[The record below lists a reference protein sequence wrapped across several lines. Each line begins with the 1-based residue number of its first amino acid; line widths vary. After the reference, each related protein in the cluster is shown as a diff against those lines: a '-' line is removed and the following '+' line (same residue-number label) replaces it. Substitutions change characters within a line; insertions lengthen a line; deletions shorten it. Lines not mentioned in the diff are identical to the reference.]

1 MRYQIQANPG
11 QLSYKPQLFTDAIK
25 LLVSVNLTIF
35 FLQTISGKEHLLFD
49 LFGLVPQ
56 TIWSDYMIWQPL
68 TYLFFHGNIWHVLI
82 NMFVL
87 WMFGS
92 ELENAWGRK
101 NFIKYYFMTG
111 IGAGIVTCLFN
122 LQSNIPVVGASGAV
136 YGVLLA
142 YGLSFPNRT
151 VYLYGLIPIKSIWFV
166 IAIGILAFF
175 SSFQQMT
182 LIIHLTHI
190 SGMAIGY
197 IFLKRRWRLNDI
209 WFKIRKKTLE
219 YRIQIE
225 DVKQSKE
232 KSLENFS
239 KDIHRLEKFIVLK
252 DIYDDEPK
260 IKSHILQ
267 YLYNILLIVSL

>member
-1 MRYQIQANPG
+1 MRYQFQANPG

-56 TIWSDYMIWQPL
+56 AIWSDFMIWQPL

-101 NFIKYYFMTG
+101 SFLKYYFMTG

-136 YGVLLA
+136 YGILLA

-182 LIIHLTHI
+182 QISHLTHI

-232 KSLENFS
+232 KALE
-239 KDIHRLEKFIVLK
+239 KDIDYIL
-252 DIYDDEPK
+252 DK
-260 IKSHILQ
+260 IQK
-267 YLYNILLIVSL
+267 VER

>member
-1 MRYQIQANPG
+1 MRYQFQANHG

-56 TIWSDYMIWQPL
+56 AIWSDFMIWQPL

-101 NFIKYYFMTG
+101 NFLKYYFMTG

-136 YGVLLA
+136 YGILLA

-182 LIIHLTHI
+182 QISHLTHI

-232 KSLENFS
+232 KV
-239 KDIHRLEKFIVLK
+239 LEKNI
-252 DIYDDEPK
+252 D
-260 IKSHILQ
+260 
-267 YLYNILLIVSL
+267 NILDKIQNVGFK

>member
-1 MRYQIQANPG
+1 MRYQFQANPG

-25 LLVSVNLTIF
+25 LLVSVNFTIF

-56 TIWSDYMIWQPL
+56 AIWSDFMIWQPF
-68 TYLFFHGNIWHVLI
+68 TYLFFHGNIWHILI

-92 ELENAWGRK
+92 ELENSWGRK
-101 NFIKYYFMTG
+101 NFIKYYFITG
-111 IGAGIVTCLFN
+111 IGAGMVTCLFN

-136 YGVLLA
+136 YGILLA

-166 IAIGILAFF
+166 IAIGILAFL

-182 LIIHLTHI
+182 QISHLTHI

-197 IFLKRRWRLNDI
+197 VFLKRRWRLNDI

-225 DVKQSKE
+225 DVKQSK
-232 KSLENFS
+232 KKVLE
-239 KDIHRLEKFIVLK
+239 KDIN
-252 DIYDDEPK
+252 
-260 IKSHILQ
+260 HILDKIQ
-267 YLYNILLIVSL
+267 KVGFKGLSDQEQNKLYNASKTLSKFKKKD

>member
-1 MRYQIQANPG
+1 MRYQFQANPG

-56 TIWSDYMIWQPL
+56 AIWSDFMIWQPL

-101 NFIKYYFMTG
+101 NFLKYYFMTG

-136 YGVLLA
+136 YGILLA

-182 LIIHLTHI
+182 QISHLTHI

-232 KSLENFS
+232 KVLE
-239 KDIHRLEKFIVLK
+239 KDIDYIL
-252 DIYDDEPK
+252 DK
-260 IKSHILQ
+260 IQKVGFKGLSDQ
-267 YLYNILLIVSL
+267 EQNNLYNASKTLSKYKKKD

>member
-1 MRYQIQANPG
+1 MRYQFQANPG

-56 TIWSDYMIWQPL
+56 AIWSDFMIWQPL

-101 NFIKYYFMTG
+101 SFLKYYFMTG

-136 YGVLLA
+136 YGILLA

-182 LIIHLTHI
+182 QISHLTHI

-197 IFLKRRWRLNDI
+197 IFLKRRWRLKDI

-232 KSLENFS
+232 KALE
-239 KDIHRLEKFIVLK
+239 KDIDYIL
-252 DIYDDEPK
+252 DK
-260 IKSHILQ
+260 IQKVGFKGLSDQ
-267 YLYNILLIVSL
+267 EQNNLYNASKTLSKYKKKD

>member
-1 MRYQIQANPG
+1 MRYQFQANPS

-56 TIWSDYMIWQPL
+56 AIWSDFMIWQPL
-68 TYLFFHGNIWHVLI
+68 TYLFFHGNIWHGLI
-82 NMFVL
+82 NMFIL

-101 NFIKYYFMTG
+101 NFLKYYFMTG

-136 YGVLLA
+136 YGILLA

-182 LIIHLTHI
+182 QISHLTHI

-197 IFLKRRWRLNDI
+197 IFLKRRWRLKDI

-232 KSLENFS
+232 KALE
-239 KDIHRLEKFIVLK
+239 KDI
-252 DIYDDEPK
+252 D
-260 IKSHILQ
+260 
-267 YLYNILLIVSL
+267 NILDKIQKVGFKGLSDQEQNNLSSASKTLSKYKKKD

>member
-1 MRYQIQANPG
+1 MRYQFQANPG

-25 LLVSVNLTIF
+25 LLVSVNFTIF

-56 TIWSDYMIWQPL
+56 AIWSDFMIWQPF
-68 TYLFFHGNIWHVLI
+68 TYLFFHGNIWHILI

-101 NFIKYYFMTG
+101 NFIKYYFITG
-111 IGAGIVTCLFN
+111 IGAGMVTCLFN

-136 YGVLLA
+136 YGILLA

-182 LIIHLTHI
+182 QISHLTHI

-197 IFLKRRWRLNDI
+197 VFLKRRWRLNDI

-219 YRIQIE
+219 YHIQIK
-225 DVKQSKE
+225 DVKQSK
-232 KSLENFS
+232 KKVLE
-239 KDIHRLEKFIVLK
+239 KDI
-252 DIYDDEPK
+252 D
-260 IKSHILQ
+260 HILDKIQ
-267 YLYNILLIVSL
+267 KVGFKGLSDQEQNKLYNASKTLSKFKKKD

>member
-1 MRYQIQANPG
+1 MRYQFQANPG

-56 TIWSDYMIWQPL
+56 AIWSDFMIWQPL

-136 YGVLLA
+136 YGILLA

-182 LIIHLTHI
+182 QISHLTHI

-232 KSLENFS
+232 KSLE
-239 KDIHRLEKFIVLK
+239 KDIDYIL
-252 DIYDDEPK
+252 DK
-260 IKSHILQ
+260 IQKVGFKELSDQ
-267 YLYNILLIVSL
+267 EQNKLYNASKTLSKYKKKD

>member
-1 MRYQIQANPG
+1 MRYQFQANPG

-25 LLVSVNLTIF
+25 LLVSVNFTIF

-56 TIWSDYMIWQPL
+56 AIWSDFMIWQPF
-68 TYLFFHGNIWHVLI
+68 TYLFFHGNIWHILI

-92 ELENAWGRK
+92 ELENSWGRK
-101 NFIKYYFMTG
+101 NFIKYYFITG
-111 IGAGIVTCLFN
+111 IGAGMVTCLFN

-136 YGVLLA
+136 YGILLA

-166 IAIGILAFF
+166 IAIGILAFL

-182 LIIHLTHI
+182 QISHLTHI

-197 IFLKRRWRLNDI
+197 VFLKRRWRLNDI

-225 DVKQSKE
+225 DVKQSK
-232 KSLENFS
+232 KKVLE
-239 KDIHRLEKFIVLK
+239 KDI
-252 DIYDDEPK
+252 D
-260 IKSHILQ
+260 HILDKIQ
-267 YLYNILLIVSL
+267 KVGFKGLSDQEQNKLYNASKTLSKFKKKD

>member
-1 MRYQIQANPG
+1 MRYQFQANPG

-25 LLVSVNLTIF
+25 LLVSVNFTIF

-56 TIWSDYMIWQPL
+56 AIWSDFMIWQPF
-68 TYLFFHGNIWHVLI
+68 TYLFFHGNIWHILI

-101 NFIKYYFMTG
+101 NFIKYYFITG
-111 IGAGIVTCLFN
+111 VGAGMVTCLFN

-136 YGVLLA
+136 YGILLA

-166 IAIGILAFF
+166 IAIGILAFL

-182 LIIHLTHI
+182 QISHLTHI

-197 IFLKRRWRLNDI
+197 VFLKRRWRLNDI

-225 DVKQSKE
+225 DVKQSK
-232 KSLENFS
+232 KKVLE
-239 KDIHRLEKFIVLK
+239 KDI
-252 DIYDDEPK
+252 D
-260 IKSHILQ
+260 HILDKIQ
-267 YLYNILLIVSL
+267 KVGFKGLSDQEQNKLYNASKTLSKFKKKD

>member
-1 MRYQIQANPG
+1 MRYQFQANPG

-25 LLVSVNLTIF
+25 LLVSVNFTIF

-56 TIWSDYMIWQPL
+56 AIWSDFMIWQPF
-68 TYLFFHGNIWHVLI
+68 TYLFFHGNIWHILI

-92 ELENAWGRK
+92 ELENSWGRK
-101 NFIKYYFMTG
+101 NFIKYYFITG
-111 IGAGIVTCLFN
+111 IGAGMVTCLFN

-136 YGVLLA
+136 YGILLA

-166 IAIGILAFF
+166 IAIGILAFL

-182 LIIHLTHI
+182 QISHLTHI

-197 IFLKRRWRLNDI
+197 VFLKRRWRLNDI

-225 DVKQSKE
+225 DVKQSK
-232 KSLENFS
+232 KKVLER
-239 KDIHRLEKFIVLK
+239 DI
-252 DIYDDEPK
+252 D
-260 IKSHILQ
+260 HILDKIQ
-267 YLYNILLIVSL
+267 KVGFKGLSDQEQNKLYNASKTLSKFKKKD

>member
-1 MRYQIQANPG
+1 MRYQFQTNPG

-25 LLVSVNLTIF
+25 LLVSVNFTIF

-56 TIWSDYMIWQPL
+56 AIWSDFMIWQPF
-68 TYLFFHGNIWHVLI
+68 TYLFFHGNIWHILI

-92 ELENAWGRK
+92 ELENSWGRK
-101 NFIKYYFMTG
+101 NFIKYYFITG
-111 IGAGIVTCLFN
+111 IGAGMVTCLFN

-136 YGVLLA
+136 YGILLA

-166 IAIGILAFF
+166 IAIGILAFL

-182 LIIHLTHI
+182 QISHLTHI

-197 IFLKRRWRLNDI
+197 VFLKRRWRLNDI

-225 DVKQSKE
+225 DVKQSK
-232 KSLENFS
+232 KKVLE
-239 KDIHRLEKFIVLK
+239 KDI
-252 DIYDDEPK
+252 D
-260 IKSHILQ
+260 HILDKIQ
-267 YLYNILLIVSL
+267 KVGFKGLSDQEQNKLYNASKTLSKFKKKD

>member
-1 MRYQIQANPG
+1 MRYQFQANPG

-25 LLVSVNLTIF
+25 LLVSVNLIIF

-56 TIWSDYMIWQPL
+56 AIWSDFMIWQPF

-92 ELENAWGRK
+92 ELENSWGRK
-101 NFIKYYFMTG
+101 NFIKYYFITG
-111 IGAGIVTCLFN
+111 IGAGMVTCLFN

-136 YGVLLA
+136 YGILLA

-151 VYLYGLIPIKSIWFV
+151 VYLYGLIPTKSIWFV

-182 LIIHLTHI
+182 QVSHLTHI

-197 IFLKRRWRLNDI
+197 VFLKRRWRLNDI

-225 DVKQSKE
+225 DVKQSK
-232 KSLENFS
+232 KKVLE
-239 KDIHRLEKFIVLK
+239 KDI
-252 DIYDDEPK
+252 D
-260 IKSHILQ
+260 HILDKIQ
-267 YLYNILLIVSL
+267 KVGFKGLSDQEQNKLYNASKTLSKFKKKD

>member
-1 MRYQIQANPG
+1 MRYQFQANPG

-56 TIWSDYMIWQPL
+56 AIWSDFMIWQPL

-101 NFIKYYFMTG
+101 SFLKYYFTTG

-136 YGVLLA
+136 YGILLA

-182 LIIHLTHI
+182 QISHLTHI

-232 KSLENFS
+232 KVLE
-239 KDIHRLEKFIVLK
+239 KDIDYIL
-252 DIYDDEPK
+252 DK
-260 IKSHILQ
+260 IQKVGFKGLSDQ
-267 YLYNILLIVSL
+267 EQNNLYNASKTLSKYKKKD

>member
-1 MRYQIQANPG
+1 MRYQFQANPG

-25 LLVSVNLTIF
+25 LLVSVNFTIF

-56 TIWSDYMIWQPL
+56 AIWSDFMIWQPF
-68 TYLFFHGNIWHVLI
+68 TYLFFHGNIWHILI

-92 ELENAWGRK
+92 ELEKSWGRK
-101 NFIKYYFMTG
+101 NFIKYYFITG
-111 IGAGIVTCLFN
+111 IGAGMVTCLFN

-136 YGVLLA
+136 YGILLA

-166 IAIGILAFF
+166 IAIGILAFL

-182 LIIHLTHI
+182 QISHLTHI

-197 IFLKRRWRLNDI
+197 VFLKRRWRLNDI

-225 DVKQSKE
+225 DVKQSK
-232 KSLENFS
+232 KKVLE
-239 KDIHRLEKFIVLK
+239 KDI
-252 DIYDDEPK
+252 D
-260 IKSHILQ
+260 HILDKIQ
-267 YLYNILLIVSL
+267 KVGFKGLSDQEQNKLYNASKTLSKFKKKD

>member
-1 MRYQIQANPG
+1 MRYQFQANPG

-25 LLVSVNLTIF
+25 LLVSVNFTIF

-56 TIWSDYMIWQPL
+56 AIWSDFMIWQPF
-68 TYLFFHGNIWHVLI
+68 TYLFFHGNIWHILI

-101 NFIKYYFMTG
+101 NFIKYYFITG

-136 YGVLLA
+136 YGILLA

-166 IAIGILAFF
+166 IAIGILAFL

-182 LIIHLTHI
+182 QISHLTHI

-197 IFLKRRWRLNDI
+197 VFLKRRWRLNDI

-225 DVKQSKE
+225 DVNQSK
-232 KSLENFS
+232 KKVLER
-239 KDIHRLEKFIVLK
+239 DI
-252 DIYDDEPK
+252 D
-260 IKSHILQ
+260 HILDKIQ
-267 YLYNILLIVSL
+267 KVGFKGLSDQEQNKLYNASKTLSKFKKKD

>member
-1 MRYQIQANPG
+1 MRYQFQTNPG

-25 LLVSVNLTIF
+25 LLVSVNFTIF
-35 FLQTISGKEHLLFD
+35 FLQTTSGKEHLLFD

-56 TIWSDYMIWQPL
+56 AIWSDFMIWQPF
-68 TYLFFHGNIWHVLI
+68 TYLFFHGNIWHILI

-101 NFIKYYFMTG
+101 NFLKYYFMTG

-136 YGVLLA
+136 YGILLA

-182 LIIHLTHI
+182 QISHLTHI

-197 IFLKRRWRLNDI
+197 VFLKRRWRLNDI

-225 DVKQSKE
+225 DVKQSK
-232 KSLENFS
+232 KKVLE
-239 KDIHRLEKFIVLK
+239 KDI
-252 DIYDDEPK
+252 D
-260 IKSHILQ
+260 HILDKIQ
-267 YLYNILLIVSL
+267 KVGFKGLSDQEQNKLYNASKTLSKFKKKD

>member
-1 MRYQIQANPG
+1 MRYQFQANPG

-25 LLVSVNLTIF
+25 LLVSVNFTIF

-56 TIWSDYMIWQPL
+56 AIWSDFMIWQPF
-68 TYLFFHGNIWHVLI
+68 TYLFFHGNIWHILI

-92 ELENAWGRK
+92 ELENSWGRK
-101 NFIKYYFMTG
+101 NFIKYYFITG
-111 IGAGIVTCLFN
+111 IGAGMVTCLFN

-136 YGVLLA
+136 YGILLA

-166 IAIGILAFF
+166 IAIGILAFL

-182 LIIHLTHI
+182 QISHLTHI
-190 SGMAIGY
+190 SVMAIGY
-197 IFLKRRWRLNDI
+197 VFLKRLWRLNDI

-225 DVKQSKE
+225 DVKQSK
-232 KSLENFS
+232 KKVLE
-239 KDIHRLEKFIVLK
+239 KDIN
-252 DIYDDEPK
+252 
-260 IKSHILQ
+260 HILDKIQ
-267 YLYNILLIVSL
+267 KVGFKGLSDQEQNKLYNASKTLSKFKKKD

>member
-1 MRYQIQANPG
+1 MRYQFQANPG

-56 TIWSDYMIWQPL
+56 AIWSDFMIWQPL
-68 TYLFFHGNIWHVLI
+68 TYLFFHGNIWHILI

-101 NFIKYYFMTG
+101 NFLKYYFMTG

-136 YGVLLA
+136 YGILLA

-182 LIIHLTHI
+182 QISHLTHI

-232 KSLENFS
+232 KALE
-239 KDIHRLEKFIVLK
+239 KDIDYIL
-252 DIYDDEPK
+252 DK
-260 IKSHILQ
+260 IQKVGFKGLSDQ
-267 YLYNILLIVSL
+267 EQNNLYNASKTLSKYKKKD

>member
-1 MRYQIQANPG
+1 MRYQFQANPG

-56 TIWSDYMIWQPL
+56 AIWSDFMIWQPL

-101 NFIKYYFMTG
+101 NFLKYYFMTG

-136 YGVLLA
+136 YGILLA

-182 LIIHLTHI
+182 QISHLTHI

-232 KSLENFS
+232 KSLE
-239 KDIHRLEKFIVLK
+239 KDIDYILDKIQKVGFKGLSDQEQNNLYSASKTLSKYKKK
-252 DIYDDEPK
+252 D
-260 IKSHILQ
+260 
-267 YLYNILLIVSL
+267 

>member
-1 MRYQIQANPG
+1 MRYQFQANPG

-56 TIWSDYMIWQPL
+56 AIWSDFMIWQPL

-101 NFIKYYFMTG
+101 NFLKYYFMTG

-136 YGVLLA
+136 YGILLA

-182 LIIHLTHI
+182 QISHLTHI

-232 KSLENFS
+232 KALE
-239 KDIHRLEKFIVLK
+239 KDIDYIL
-252 DIYDDEPK
+252 DK
-260 IKSHILQ
+260 IQKVGFKGLSDQ
-267 YLYNILLIVSL
+267 EQNSLYNASKTLSKYKKKD

>member
-1 MRYQIQANPG
+1 MRYQFQANPG

-56 TIWSDYMIWQPL
+56 AIWSDFMIWQPF
-68 TYLFFHGNIWHVLI
+68 TYLFFHGNIWHILI

-101 NFIKYYFMTG
+101 NYLKYYFMTG

-136 YGVLLA
+136 YGILLA

-182 LIIHLTHI
+182 QISHLTHI

-232 KSLENFS
+232 KALE
-239 KDIHRLEKFIVLK
+239 KDIDYIL
-252 DIYDDEPK
+252 DK
-260 IKSHILQ
+260 IQKVGFKGLSDQELNK
-267 YLYNILLIVSL
+267 LYNASKTLSKYKKKD

>member
-1 MRYQIQANPG
+1 MRYQFQANPG

-25 LLVSVNLTIF
+25 LLVSVNFTIF

-56 TIWSDYMIWQPL
+56 AIWSDFMIWQPF
-68 TYLFFHGNIWHVLI
+68 TYLFFHGNIWHILI

-92 ELENAWGRK
+92 ELENSWGRK
-101 NFIKYYFMTG
+101 NFIKYYFITG
-111 IGAGIVTCLFN
+111 IGAGMVTCLFN
-122 LQSNIPVVGASGAV
+122 LQSNIPIVGASGAV
-136 YGVLLA
+136 YGILLA

-182 LIIHLTHI
+182 QISHLTHI
-190 SGMAIGY
+190 SGMAIGNV
-197 IFLKRRWRLNDI
+197 FLKRRWRLNDI

-225 DVKQSKE
+225 DVKQSK
-232 KSLENFS
+232 KKVLE
-239 KDIHRLEKFIVLK
+239 KDIN
-252 DIYDDEPK
+252 
-260 IKSHILQ
+260 HILDKIQ
-267 YLYNILLIVSL
+267 KVGFKGLSDQEQNKLYNASKTLSKFKKKD

>member
-1 MRYQIQANPG
+1 MRYQFQANPG

-25 LLVSVNLTIF
+25 LLVSVNFTIF

-56 TIWSDYMIWQPL
+56 AIWSDFMIWQPF
-68 TYLFFHGNIWHVLI
+68 TYLFFHGNIWHILI
-82 NMFVL
+82 NMFLL

-92 ELENAWGRK
+92 ELENSWGRK
-101 NFIKYYFMTG
+101 NFIKYYFITG
-111 IGAGIVTCLFN
+111 IGAGMVTCLFN

-136 YGVLLA
+136 YGILLA

-166 IAIGILAFF
+166 IAIGILAFL

-182 LIIHLTHI
+182 QISHLTHI

-197 IFLKRRWRLNDI
+197 VFLKRRWRLNDI

-225 DVKQSKE
+225 DVKQSK
-232 KSLENFS
+232 KKVLE
-239 KDIHRLEKFIVLK
+239 KDI
-252 DIYDDEPK
+252 D
-260 IKSHILQ
+260 HILDKIQ
-267 YLYNILLIVSL
+267 KVGFKGLSDQEQNKLYNASKTLSKFKKKD

>member
-1 MRYQIQANPG
+1 MRYQFQANPG

-25 LLVSVNLTIF
+25 LLVSVNFTIF

-56 TIWSDYMIWQPL
+56 AIWSDFMIWQPF
-68 TYLFFHGNIWHVLI
+68 TYLFFHGNIWHILI

-92 ELENAWGRK
+92 ELENSWGRK
-101 NFIKYYFMTG
+101 NFIKYYFITG
-111 IGAGIVTCLFN
+111 IGAGMVTCLFN
-122 LQSNIPVVGASGAV
+122 LQSNIPIVGASGAV
-136 YGVLLA
+136 YGILLA

-166 IAIGILAFF
+166 IAIGILAFL

-182 LIIHLTHI
+182 QISHLTHI

-197 IFLKRRWRLNDI
+197 VFLKRRWRLNDI

-225 DVKQSKE
+225 DVKQSK
-232 KSLENFS
+232 KKVLE
-239 KDIHRLEKFIVLK
+239 KDI
-252 DIYDDEPK
+252 D
-260 IKSHILQ
+260 HILDKIQ
-267 YLYNILLIVSL
+267 KVGFKGLSDQEQNKLYNASKTLSKFKKKD

>member
-1 MRYQIQANPG
+1 MRYQFQANPG

-56 TIWSDYMIWQPL
+56 AIWSDFMIWQPL
-68 TYLFFHGNIWHVLI
+68 TYLFFHGNIWHILI

-101 NFIKYYFMTG
+101 NFLKYYFMTG

-136 YGVLLA
+136 YGILLA

-182 LIIHLTHI
+182 QISHLTHI

-232 KSLENFS
+232 KALE
-239 KDIHRLEKFIVLK
+239 KDIDYILDKIQKVGFKGLSDQEQNNLYSASKTLSKYKKK
-252 DIYDDEPK
+252 D
-260 IKSHILQ
+260 
-267 YLYNILLIVSL
+267 

>member
-1 MRYQIQANPG
+1 MRYQFQANPG

-25 LLVSVNLTIF
+25 LLVSVNFTIF
-35 FLQTISGKEHLLFD
+35 FLQTISGKGNLLFD

-56 TIWSDYMIWQPL
+56 AIWSDFMIWQPF
-68 TYLFFHGNIWHVLI
+68 TYLFFHGNIWHILI

-92 ELENAWGRK
+92 ELENSWGRK
-101 NFIKYYFMTG
+101 NFIKYYFITG
-111 IGAGIVTCLFN
+111 IGAGMVTCLFN

-136 YGVLLA
+136 YGILLA

-166 IAIGILAFF
+166 IAIGILAFL

-182 LIIHLTHI
+182 QISHLTHI

-197 IFLKRRWRLNDI
+197 VFLKRRWRLNDI

-225 DVKQSKE
+225 DVKQSK
-232 KSLENFS
+232 KKVLE
-239 KDIHRLEKFIVLK
+239 KDI
-252 DIYDDEPK
+252 D
-260 IKSHILQ
+260 HILDKIQ
-267 YLYNILLIVSL
+267 KVGFKGLSDQEQNKLYNASKTLSKFKKKD

>member
-1 MRYQIQANPG
+1 MRYQFQANPG

-25 LLVSVNLTIF
+25 LLVSVNFTIF

-56 TIWSDYMIWQPL
+56 AIWSDFMIWQPF
-68 TYLFFHGNIWHVLI
+68 TYLFFHGNIWHILI

-92 ELENAWGRK
+92 ELENSWGRK
-101 NFIKYYFMTG
+101 NFIKYYFITG
-111 IGAGIVTCLFN
+111 IGAGMVTCLFN
-122 LQSNIPVVGASGAV
+122 LQSNIPIVGASGAV
-136 YGVLLA
+136 YGILLA

-166 IAIGILAFF
+166 IAIGILAFL

-182 LIIHLTHI
+182 QISHLTHI

-197 IFLKRRWRLNDI
+197 VFLKRRWRLNDI

-225 DVKQSKE
+225 DVKQSK
-232 KSLENFS
+232 KKVLE
-239 KDIHRLEKFIVLK
+239 KDIN
-252 DIYDDEPK
+252 
-260 IKSHILQ
+260 HILDKIQ
-267 YLYNILLIVSL
+267 KVGFKGLSDQEQNKLYNASKTLSKFKKKD

>member
-1 MRYQIQANPG
+1 MRYQFQANPG

-56 TIWSDYMIWQPL
+56 AIWSDFMIWQPL

-101 NFIKYYFMTG
+101 NFLKYYFMTG

-136 YGVLLA
+136 YGILLA

-182 LIIHLTHI
+182 QISHLTHI

-232 KSLENFS
+232 KV
-239 KDIHRLEKFIVLK
+239 LEKNIDNIL
-252 DIYDDEPK
+252 DK
-260 IKSHILQ
+260 IQKVGFKGLSDQ
-267 YLYNILLIVSL
+267 EQNNLYNASKTLSKYKKKD

>member
-1 MRYQIQANPG
+1 MRYQFQANPG

-56 TIWSDYMIWQPL
+56 AIWSDFMIWQPL

-101 NFIKYYFMTG
+101 SFLKYYFMTG

-136 YGVLLA
+136 YGILLA

-182 LIIHLTHI
+182 QISHLTHI

-232 KSLENFS
+232 KALE
-239 KDIHRLEKFIVLK
+239 KDIDYIL
-252 DIYDDEPK
+252 DK
-260 IKSHILQ
+260 IQKVGFKGLSDQ
-267 YLYNILLIVSL
+267 EQNNLYNASKTLSKYKKKD

>member
-1 MRYQIQANPG
+1 MRYQFQANPG

-25 LLVSVNLTIF
+25 LLVSVNFTIF

-56 TIWSDYMIWQPL
+56 AIWSDFMIWQPF
-68 TYLFFHGNIWHVLI
+68 TYLFFHGNIWHILI

-101 NFIKYYFMTG
+101 NFIKYYFITG

-136 YGVLLA
+136 YGILLA

-182 LIIHLTHI
+182 QISHLTHI

-197 IFLKRRWRLNDI
+197 VFLKRRWRLNDI

-225 DVKQSKE
+225 DVNQSK
-232 KSLENFS
+232 KKVLER
-239 KDIHRLEKFIVLK
+239 DI
-252 DIYDDEPK
+252 D
-260 IKSHILQ
+260 HILDKIQ
-267 YLYNILLIVSL
+267 KVGFKGLSDQEQNKLYNASKTLSKFKKKD

>member
-1 MRYQIQANPG
+1 MRYQFQANPG

-56 TIWSDYMIWQPL
+56 AIWSDFMIWQPL

-101 NFIKYYFMTG
+101 NFLKYYFMTG

-136 YGVLLA
+136 YGILLA

-182 LIIHLTHI
+182 QISHLTHI

-232 KSLENFS
+232 KALE
-239 KDIHRLEKFIVLK
+239 KDIDYIL
-252 DIYDDEPK
+252 DK
-260 IKSHILQ
+260 IQKVGFKGLSDQ
-267 YLYNILLIVSL
+267 EQNNLYNASKTLSKYKKKD

>member
-1 MRYQIQANPG
+1 MRYQFQANPG

-56 TIWSDYMIWQPL
+56 AIWSDFMIWQPL

-101 NFIKYYFMTG
+101 SFLKYYFMTG

-136 YGVLLA
+136 YGILLA

-182 LIIHLTHI
+182 QISHLTHI

-197 IFLKRRWRLNDI
+197 IFLKRRWKLNDI

-232 KSLENFS
+232 KALE
-239 KDIHRLEKFIVLK
+239 KDIDYIL
-252 DIYDDEPK
+252 DK
-260 IKSHILQ
+260 IQKVGFKGLSDQ
-267 YLYNILLIVSL
+267 EQNNLYNASKTLSKYKKKD